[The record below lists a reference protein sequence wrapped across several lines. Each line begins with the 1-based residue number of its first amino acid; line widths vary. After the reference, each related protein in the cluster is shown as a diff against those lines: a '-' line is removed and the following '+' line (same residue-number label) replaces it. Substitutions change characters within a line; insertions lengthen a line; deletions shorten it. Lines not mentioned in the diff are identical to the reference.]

1 MADQRVDASLDAF
14 DALIGAL
21 AAAGEYPADEVAALR
36 SQAEVPQTSEIPV
49 QGSGRWVI
57 APEAPVAEESVV
69 DVVPVVVEPV
79 AAAPVVAAPAPVA
92 EPAVD
97 ASAQPLTRREARALR
112 EAQEQAARERTAH
125 AHEQTASDVE
135 AENARRTED
144 VIHSHRVRPFEAEP
158 AERVIEL
165 STEPSIAEAAAPKPQ
180 RRSVRRTLLATA
192 GAFAMVPAL
201 WLVPPA
207 TAGTVPGSQVTDSH
221 GHTAQQIL
229 DVSSNVA
236 APTVQN
242 PDYVATAIASIVASE
257 GGASAEVAAPAII
270 NAISLGGARAEII
283 ETALSYIGTPYVFG
297 GSSHTGIDCSGLTM
311 EAYAAVGIHMAH
323 YVPTQ
328 DAMGVQIPE
337 SEAQPG
343 DLVVFDN
350 EDHIGIY
357 LGDNE
362 VLAAPEPG
370 RRVSI
375 ESVNLWKPVGIH
387 FTRILPASSAS

>member
-1 MADQRVDASLDAF
+1 M
-14 DALIGAL
+14 
-21 AAAGEYPADEVAALR
+21 
-36 SQAEVPQTSEIPV
+36 
-49 QGSGRWVI
+49 
-57 APEAPVAEESVV
+57 
-69 DVVPVVVEPV
+69 
-79 AAAPVVAAPAPVA
+79 
-92 EPAVD
+92 
-97 ASAQPLTRREARALR
+97 TRREARALR
-112 EAQEQAARERTAH
+112 EAQERAAEAQQ
-125 AHEQTASDVE
+125 QTASVVE

-144 VIHSHRVRPFEAEP
+144 AIHAHSIRPFEAE
-158 AERVIEL
+158 AEAADAAVL
-165 STEPSIAEAAAPKPQ
+165 AAGPSLAEAAAPKPA
-180 RRSVRRTLLATA
+180 RRSARRTLLATV

-201 WLVPPA
+201 WVVPPA
-207 TAGTVPGSQVTDSH
+207 TAGTVPGGQVADSH

-229 DVSSNVA
+229 HVSSDVA

-257 GGASAEVAAPAII
+257 GGASAEVAAPAIVG
-270 NAISLGGARAEII
+270 AISLGGARAEII

-311 EAYAAVGIHMAH
+311 EAYAAVGIQMAH

-337 SEAQPG
+337 SQAKPG
-343 DLVVFDN
+343 DLVVFNN

-357 LGDNE
+357 LGNNE

-375 ESVNLWKPVGIH
+375 ESVNLWKPIGIH
-387 FTRILPASSAS
+387 FTRILPAGQ